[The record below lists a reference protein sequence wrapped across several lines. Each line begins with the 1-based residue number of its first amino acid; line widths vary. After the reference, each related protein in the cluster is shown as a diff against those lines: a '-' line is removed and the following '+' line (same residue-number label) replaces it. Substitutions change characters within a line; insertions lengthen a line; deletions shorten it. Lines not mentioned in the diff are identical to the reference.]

1 MSAARREEPG
11 RPVARLL
18 ASGLGLVGLALIG
31 YGGPV
36 HLSVA
41 AAVGRGRC
49 DGCAPWH
56 PMFVVAPIV
65 VGAALLT
72 VAGFLLARR

>member
-1 MSAARREEPG
+1 MSAARSEEPG

-18 ASGLGLVGLALIG
+18 SGGLGLAGMALIG
-31 YGGPV
+31 YGGSV
-36 HLSVA
+36 HLSVS
-41 AAVGRGRC
+41 AAVGSGRC

-56 PMFVVAPIV
+56 PLFVVAPIV